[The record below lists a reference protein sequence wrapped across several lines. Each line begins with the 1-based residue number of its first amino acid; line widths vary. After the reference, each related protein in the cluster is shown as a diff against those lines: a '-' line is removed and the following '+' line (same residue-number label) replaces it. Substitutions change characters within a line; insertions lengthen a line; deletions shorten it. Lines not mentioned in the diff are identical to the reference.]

1 MLKGLSHVSLVV
13 PDLEAA
19 GERLSSLYGLPMGAP
34 LVNEAQGVRLAYIDL
49 GNTKLEVMQ
58 PLHEDSALGRFL
70 QKNPLGGLHHISF
83 EVDSVAST
91 VHALAQNGIT
101 PLGKPDAKN
110 VHGTAM
116 AFIHP
121 KHFMGVLVELEEK
134 ALPDAQHGTAAR
146 SPHQTD

>member
-19 GERLSSLYGLPMGAP
+19 GARLTSLYGLHMGAP

-49 GNTKLEVMQ
+49 GNAKLEVMQ
-58 PLHEDSALGRFL
+58 PLSEDSALGRFL

-83 EVDSVAST
+83 EVDSVAAAA
-91 VHALAQNGIT
+91 HALAQNGIPT
-101 PLGKPDAKN
+101 LGKLGAKN

-121 KHFMGVLVELEEK
+121 KNFMGALVELEEK
-134 ALPDAQHGTAAR
+134 VPPDTRHGMGAS
-146 SPHQTD
+146 SPHQAS